1 MRKATKIVINR
12 VKIKLFFQSLWAQE
26 GGWKAVSSFGRRRRL
41 FLAFPGSVGKQ
52 ASFSA
57 GHGKSSPA
65 KTGQIAAIAAAGPED
80 WVHADIFPRAPIMKK
95 ERPAMAEEHIE
106 VLEKY

>member
-1 MRKATKIVINR
+1 MTEDAACF
-12 VKIKLFFQSLWAQE
+12 LHSLDLSE
-26 GGWKAVSSFGRRRRL
+26 NELL
-41 FLAFPGSVGKQ
+41 FLLDTGK
-52 ASFSA
+52 A
-57 GHGKSSPA
+57 
-65 KTGQIAAIAAAGPED
+65 GQIAAITAAGPED